1 LVRTIPA
8 ADLAT
13 SVAVDTAI
21 PICAWRNAG
30 ASLAPSPPKHGC
42 WGATEQLWNA
52 FQYLLSAIGRVV
64 LIIFADF
71 QFLLASGKTT
81 R

>member
-1 LVRTIPA
+1 
-8 ADLAT
+8 
-13 SVAVDTAI
+13 VA
-21 PICAWRNAG
+21 NAE
-30 ASLAPSPPKHGC
+30 SISP
-42 WGATEQLWNA
+42 EQEHEQKYPLDQHWS
-52 FQYLLSAIGRVV
+52 YLLSAIGRVV

>member
-1 LVRTIPA
+1 M
-8 ADLAT
+8 
-13 SVAVDTAI
+13 
-21 PICAWRNAG
+21 
-30 ASLAPSPPKHGC
+30 
-42 WGATEQLWNA
+42 
-52 FQYLLSAIGRVV
+52 YLLSAIGRVV